1 MGERELAQGRHE
13 RQVAT
18 SVTPAARGRG
28 HAAEPTLCPSST
40 DWAPPA
46 AVATRGQS
54 GESRVREAAL
64 ATRLTSTRNAMA
76 GTSQSCF
83 FLLSSLT
90 RWPAIQ

>member
-13 RQVAT
+13 TQVGT

-28 HAAEPTLCPSST
+28 HVAEPTLCPSSS

-46 AVATRGQS
+46 AVAMKGQSS
-54 GESRVREAAL
+54 GESRVSEAAL

-76 GTSQSCF
+76 GTSQSCC

-90 RWPAIQ
+90 R